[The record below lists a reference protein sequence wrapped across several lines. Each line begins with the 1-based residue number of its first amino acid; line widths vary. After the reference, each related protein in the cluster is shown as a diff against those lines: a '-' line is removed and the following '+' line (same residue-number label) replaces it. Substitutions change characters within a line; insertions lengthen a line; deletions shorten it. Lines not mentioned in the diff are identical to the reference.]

1 MLKSVTVGR
10 KWHHFLRE
18 KKSKL
23 KKKIILIL
31 SKNVTVG
38 KKIGQKG
45 QNYKAKFKKK

>member
-1 MLKSVTVGR
+1 MAPFFER
-10 KWHHFLRE
+10 K
-18 KKSKL
+18 KVKI
-23 KKKIILIL
+23 KKKKILIL